1 MRHVGEP
8 IAVVIAADR
17 YAARDAADA
26 VQVDYA
32 PLQAVIGVDAALAEG
47 APRIH
52 EELDS
57 NVGLV
62 LAHKTDGLDAAFAG
76 ADVIVE
82 HTIHNQRLI
91 HVPIETRGVVA
102 DWNPASDDLVVYSST
117 QVPHFLRTFLAIVC
131 GVSEAKVRAI
141 APDVG
146 GGFGAKLN
154 AYAEEFI
161 AAAASRKVGAP
172 VKWIEGA
179 PRRCWPPVT
188 AVPRMRTSSWRPT
201 ATARCWACGCTTS
214 RTTAPTCRC

>member
-1 MRHVGEP
+1 M
-8 IAVVIAADR
+8 IAADR

-26 VQVDYA
+26 VVVDYD
-32 PLQAVIGVDAALAEG
+32 PLPAVIDADAALADG
-47 APRIH
+47 APRVH

-62 LAHKTDGLDAAFAG
+62 LAHKTEGFDEAFAE
-76 ADVIVE
+76 AEVVVKQ
-82 HTIHNQRLI
+82 TIKNQRLT

-102 DWNPASDDLVVYSST
+102 DWNPATDELVVYTST
-117 QVPHFLRTFLAIVC
+117 QVPHFVRTFVAIVC

-161 AAAASRKVGAP
+161 AAAASKQVGAP
-172 VKWIEGA
+172 VKWIEERSEAMVATCHGRDQTAHVELAANARRHGA
-179 PRRCWPPVT
+179 R
-188 AVPRMRTSSWRPT
+188 
-201 ATARCWACGCTTS
+201 ACACTTS
-214 RTTAPTCRC
+214 RTTAPTCSC